1 MATTPPLR
9 LAASLKGLAGTVLA
23 LLQVRLELLSVEAQE
38 EVARVVGLLLYG
50 AVAVILLAL
59 GLGFVAILIT
69 VALWETQR
77 LLALAVFAT
86 LFLVLGGV
94 LAWLAYQR
102 ARRGSVLF
110 AASLAEFRQD
120 REQLR
125 P

>member
-1 MATTPPLR
+1 MR
-9 LAASLKGLAGTVLA
+9 LAGSLKALAGTVLT

-38 EVARVVGLLLYG
+38 EVVRVIGLLLYG
-50 AVAVILLAL
+50 AAAVIFLAL

-86 LFLVLGGV
+86 LFLALGGV
-94 LAWLAYQR
+94 SAWLAYQR

-110 AASLAEFRQD
+110 AASLAELRQD
-120 REQLR
+120 RDQLR
-125 P
+125 A

>member
-1 MATTPPLR
+1 MR
-9 LAASLKGLAGTVLA
+9 LAGSLKALAGTVFT

-38 EVARVVGLLLYG
+38 EVVRVIGLLLYG
-50 AVAVILLAL
+50 AAAVIFLAL

-86 LFLVLGGV
+86 LFLALGGV
-94 LAWLAYQR
+94 LAWLVCQR

-110 AASLAEFRQD
+110 AASLDELRQD
-120 REQLR
+120 RDQLR
-125 P
+125 S